1 MRSHCI
7 LDNVQIPTFLCDYAM
22 FDKRSGRVDDTAIHW
37 RGAVVSINNY
47 KSFMYD
53 LLASASVT
61 KTARFVS
68 SILFM
73 SAAIFGGFFIPVANA
88 TISDIDIVEPGSV
101 SGQEHKFPLLIEWN
115 ATADPL
121 DTVDIYY
128 STSDFITSTKLTA
141 SALAYNAGSYL
152 WDPVVK
158 PADGTTYKI
167 RVQSTTN
174 AIQGTSVNSF
184 TLDNTDPSTAISIV
198 RDGADVGSGTWYTK
212 HPTITLTC
220 TDATSGCRKIWYAWD
235 SGLPVEFT
243 PNGSG
248 EVVVA
253 FPSAAPGFDGMHT
266 LRYYSDDQ
274 AIDESGDHNVEGEN
288 TVAINIDTIT
298 PTVAVT
304 STTGNGF
311 YNEPDA
317 INITLTFSEAVSSSN
332 TLMVNLDSGGSCSV
346 PILTNTTTGTCT
358 YTVCAGQNSPDLTVT
373 SIVPASGVVEDIAG
387 NDSTLVPTSNLAATS
402 AIVIDT
408 TAPFPFAV
416 GAVVTVGAPV
426 VVGWWNST
434 NTGVNVVVPVDN
446 TDLSLFGG
454 TIQLT
459 ENNGGDPLNVGS
471 AYTITAP
478 DVVAGTKTL
487 SLTAV
492 EVEGVAGF
500 VEGDTLT
507 FSAIITDVASNGAT
521 GTASLNTF
529 TVDQTAPVVNA
540 GVDKEVKILTAQ
552 LATVTDTGGSG
563 VAAYA
568 WTKQAGSGIITF
580 GTPAAEDTDVS
591 ASTDDTYTIRLTS
604 TDVAG
609 NSALDEATFVWDTT
623 APTLAEVTAIP
634 TPANDATPSY
644 TFSASH
650 VGWLTGHTGGTVTYA
665 GACGAGS
672 VATAAAGNNT
682 TTYTVAPN
690 VTYTDCD
697 IQVTDAAGN
706 ISSVLQVNDF

>member
-1 MRSHCI
+1 
-7 LDNVQIPTFLCDYAM
+7 
-22 FDKRSGRVDDTAIHW
+22 
-37 RGAVVSINNY
+37 
-47 KSFMYD
+47 
-53 LLASASVT
+53 
-61 KTARFVS
+61 
-68 SILFM
+68 
-73 SAAIFGGFFIPVANA
+73 
-88 TISDIDIVEPGSV
+88 
-101 SGQEHKFPLLIEWN
+101 
-115 ATADPL
+115 
-121 DTVDIYY
+121 
-128 STSDFITSTKLTA
+128 
-141 SALAYNAGSYL
+141 
-152 WDPVVK
+152 
-158 PADGTTYKI
+158 
-167 RVQSTTN
+167 
-174 AIQGTSVNSF
+174 
-184 TLDNTDPSTAISIV
+184 
-198 RDGADVGSGTWYTK
+198 
-212 HPTITLTC
+212 
-220 TDATSGCRKIWYAWD
+220 
-235 SGLPVEFT
+235 
-243 PNGSG
+243 
-248 EVVVA
+248 
-253 FPSAAPGFDGMHT
+253 
-266 LRYYSDDQ
+266 
-274 AIDESGDHNVEGEN
+274 
-288 TVAINIDTIT
+288 
-298 PTVAVT
+298 
-304 STTGNGF
+304 
-311 YNEPDA
+311 
-317 INITLTFSEAVSSSN
+317 
-332 TLMVNLDSGGSCSV
+332 
-346 PILTNTTTGTCT
+346 
-358 YTVCAGQNSPDLTVT
+358 
-373 SIVPASGVVEDIAG
+373 
-387 NDSTLVPTSNLAATS
+387 
-402 AIVIDT
+402 
-408 TAPFPFAV
+408 
-416 GAVVTVGAPV
+416 VVTVGAPV

-446 TDLSLFGG
+446 TDLSLVGG

-459 ENNGGDPLNVGS
+459 ENNGGGPLNVGS

-634 TPANDATPSY
+634 TPSNDATPSY

-650 VGWLTGHTGGTVTYA
+650 VGWLTGHTGGTVTYT
-665 GACGAGS
+665 GACGLGS
-672 VATAAAGNNT
+672 VATTAAGNNT

-690 VTYTDCD
+690 ATYTDCD

-706 ISSVLQVNDF
+706 TSSVLQVNDFEVDTITALVSSITTTDANLDGMVDTATIVFTDEVKDSTFSAGAFSIGGVAATTFTIGTANDNTVVLSHAGVAGTNAKTVSYTPGTATDLAGNALGAISQTSTDAAGPVMLSAITTSTTMIEVTFSEDLNGATVTNADFTVGGNTLTVPDAAETTPTSGIVILNLLTPMGTGDTPLVSLVGTVTDNPSAGSNPSPAGQSVIAVDGVSPTLSGVTIKSNNDGDTVAPEWARVGDTATLTFTSSEPIAAPTVSIDGRSASVSNVGNDWTATYTFVGGEDDGTIPFSIAFADVAIPTPNTGTTVIATNDGSSVFFDEVNPTVNAGTDKEVNAPSAQDAAISDAVPPLGY

>member
-1 MRSHCI
+1 MRLNESNYYKLIKLYMNHQNNLMSKI
-7 LDNVQIPTFLCDYAM
+7 SSLSLLKKVRTTLF
-22 FDKRSGRVDDTAIHW
+22 RSV
-37 RGAVVSINNY
+37 
-47 KSFMYD
+47 
-53 LLASASVT
+53 
-61 KTARFVS
+61 
-68 SILFM
+68 
-73 SAAIFGGFFIPVANA
+73 AATLIVGGFFIPVANA
-88 TISDIDIVEPGSV
+88 TISDIDVVEPGSV

-128 STSDFITSTKLTA
+128 STNDFGISTKLTA

-317 INITLTFSEAVSSSN
+317 INISLTFSEAVSSTN

-358 YTVCAGQNSPDLTVT
+358 YTVGAGQNSPDLTVT

-446 TDLSLFGG
+446 TDLSLVGG

-459 ENNGGDPLNVGS
+459 ENNGGGPLNVGS

-492 EVEGVAGF
+492 EVEGVAGV

-529 TVDQTAPVVNA
+529 VVDQTAPTVGA
-540 GVDKEVKILTAQ
+540 GSDKEVNLIVAQ
-552 LATVTDTGGSG
+552 NAAISDSGSG
-563 VAAYA
+563 LNTYIWSQTV
-568 WTKQAGSGIITF
+568 GGGIITF
-580 GTPAAEDTDVS
+580 SNPTGTTPTVDPDTNITATTNEVH
-591 ASTDDTYTIRLTS
+591 TLRLTA
-604 TDVAG
+604 TDIAG
-609 NSALDEATFVWDTT
+609 DRKS
-623 APTLAEVTAIP
+623 
-634 TPANDATPSY
+634 
-644 TFSASH
+644 
-650 VGWLTGHTGGTVTYA
+650 
-665 GACGAGS
+665 
-672 VATAAAGNNT
+672 
-682 TTYTVAPN
+682 
-690 VTYTDCD
+690 
-697 IQVTDAAGN
+697 
-706 ISSVLQVNDF
+706 